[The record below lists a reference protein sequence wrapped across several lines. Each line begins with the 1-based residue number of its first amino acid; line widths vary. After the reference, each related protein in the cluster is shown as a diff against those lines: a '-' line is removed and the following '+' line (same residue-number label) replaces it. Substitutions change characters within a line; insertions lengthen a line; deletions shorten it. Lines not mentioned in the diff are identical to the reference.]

1 MDILILSKVL
11 FKMFDELGFT
21 PFKETYDNLV
31 KKRMYTRQP
40 NMVVKNIHV
49 SDIYFNDTYFTI
61 TDNQVWRM
69 SFAGRPN
76 ETGGGFLQLT
86 DGCDFVVNILLTD
99 GQLTI
104 AKLYRD
110 MQIHIPNGVLY

>member
-21 PFKETYDNLV
+21 PFQETYDNLI

-69 SFAGRPN
+69 SF
-76 ETGGGFLQLT
+76 TDKLLQLT